1 MQSIGFGQ
9 CEMVRCTHALASA
22 AKMANGTGLIG
33 RNAEQDD
40 NNCKHSPIAS
50 SGTTNGISVVRNG
63 LAMGKPKTASKIDF
77 ELVFSC
83 RVLFG
88 ESIDAMHNMAVGGAH
103 VHNSIMI
110 NAVVATNHRHNRRP
124 YPSSLH

>member
-22 AKMANGTGLIG
+22 AKMANGTGLIA

-40 NNCKHSPIAS
+40 NNCKHSTVRHHQWYQHS
-50 SGTTNGISVVRNG
+50 EKRNG
-63 LAMGKPKTASKIDF
+63 KPRTASKIDF
-77 ELVFSC
+77 GIGILVSC
-83 RVLFG
+83 AFFG
-88 ESIDAMHNMAVGGAH
+88 ESIDAMHNMAVAAAH